1 MDGGGFEEEFPLV
14 SEIATGP
21 LLELYPNSLE
31 IVVNSPGAL
40 CAFFLDLARL
50 SIKRTNQVLG

>member
-21 LLELYPNSLE
+21 LLELYPNSLKT
-31 IVVNSPGAL
+31 VANSPGAL
-40 CAFFLDLARL
+40 SGFFLDLARL
-50 SIKRTNQVLG
+50 SVERTNHVLG